1 MLQRCGSLCSTGW
14 RQWVETD
21 VADALRLAAPG
32 ALQGGLVDLLLC
44 SQLSGHIPRPP
55 KGGAAA
61 EAGEGGFYSIFTDP
75 RKVGVHRHRS
85 ASLLCRLCR
94 CNGEHAVAVSWT

>member
-1 MLQRCGSLCSTGW
+1 MLDPAAGCRIESGHT
-14 RQWVETD
+14 
-21 VADALRLAAPG
+21 ALTQQAPG
-32 ALQGGLVDLLLC
+32 VLQGGLVDLLLC

-75 RKVGVHRHRS
+75 RKVGAHSCAWVY
-85 ASLLCRLCR
+85 
-94 CNGEHAVAVSWT
+94 VSDDCLTHIDH

>member
-1 MLQRCGSLCSTGW
+1 M
-14 RQWVETD
+14 
-21 VADALRLAAPG
+21 
-32 ALQGGLVDLLLC
+32 DLLLC

-75 RKVGVHRHRS
+75 RKVGV
-85 ASLLCRLCR
+85 R
-94 CNGEHAVAVSWT
+94 CHSSVYRVVAQMQC